1 MKHLLALA
9 AVFVLTSGPASAQA
23 GGGADDAGK
32 GAPKQK
38 SVARCPAANPDP
50 AYDRRRVL
58 EQLAA
63 VLNDSVPEYRK
74 VYKAGFGVRDQKGLG
89 FFVYDLTDTSNKGT
103 PLYDCVN
110 FLNRH
115 VYHFAAINLHYSY
128 SHLAFLEDG
137 RVKVFKSVNCP
148 ERGGDRIEDVINYL
162 DRALRDDENK
172 REVISR
178 VRDYRKYGLYVG
190 VDPQSALRCEAA
202 PR

>member
-1 MKHLLALA
+1 MKHLFAVA
-9 AVFVLTSGPASAQA
+9 AVLVLTSGAAFAQA
-23 GGGADDAGK
+23 GSGARDAGK
-32 GAPKQK
+32 GAHAQ
-38 SVARCPAANPDP
+38 SVVAKCSANPDP
-50 AYDRRRVL
+50 TYDRQRVL

-63 VLNDSVPEYRK
+63 VLNDSVPEHRK
-74 VYKAGFGVRDQKGLG
+74 VEREGFRVRDQKGLG

-115 VYHFAAINLHYSY
+115 VYHFAAIDLYDSY

-137 RVKVFKSVNCP
+137 RMKVFKSVNCR
-148 ERGGDRIEDVINYL
+148 ERGGDDIEDVVNYL

-172 REVISR
+172 HEVISR

-190 VDPQSALRCEAA
+190 IDPQSALRCKGA